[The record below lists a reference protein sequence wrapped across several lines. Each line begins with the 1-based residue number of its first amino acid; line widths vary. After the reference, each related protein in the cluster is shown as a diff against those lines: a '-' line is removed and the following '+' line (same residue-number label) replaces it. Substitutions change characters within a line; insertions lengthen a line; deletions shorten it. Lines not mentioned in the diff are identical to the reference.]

1 MRYFDADSGEMI
13 VNRFER
19 LSDNSWAYFGA
30 NGIAVTGSQLING
43 QHLYFDVDGR
53 QIKGKSISDE
63 KGLVHYYD
71 AKSGELQPD

>member
-1 MRYFDADSGEMI
+1 M
-13 VNRFER
+13 
-19 LSDNSWAYFGA
+19 
-30 NGIAVTGSQLING
+30 AVTGSQLING

-71 AKSGELQPD
+71 AESGELQLD

>member
-1 MRYFDADSGEMI
+1 M
-13 VNRFER
+13 
-19 LSDNSWAYFGA
+19 
-30 NGIAVTGSQLING
+30 AVTGSQLINV

-71 AKSGELQPD
+71 AESGELQLD

>member
-1 MRYFDADSGEMI
+1 MRYLDADSEEI
-13 VNRFER
+13 AVNRFEI
-19 LSDNSWAYFGA
+19 LPGNSWTYFGS
-30 NGIAVTGSQLING
+30 NGDAVTSLKIING

-71 AKSGELQPD
+71 AESGELQLD